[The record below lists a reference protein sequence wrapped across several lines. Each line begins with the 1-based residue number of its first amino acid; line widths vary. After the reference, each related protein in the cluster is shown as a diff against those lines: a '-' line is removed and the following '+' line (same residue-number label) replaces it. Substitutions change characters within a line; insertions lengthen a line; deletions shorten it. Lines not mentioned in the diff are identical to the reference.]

1 MASTRNR
8 NTRGDYALEQNR
20 YAHQFEFGDHN
31 TSSFL
36 GVAYNTVL
44 PGDGLVGMRAD
55 SRVLSRNY
63 CDIETELFGIGST
76 NLVQAKP
83 AVVPEV
89 YKLDTQHLS
98 KKVPHH
104 MPVDPANFGQ
114 QRYMY
119 LS

>member
-8 NTRGDYALEQNR
+8 NTVGDHALEQHK
-20 YAHQFEFGDHN
+20 YARQFEFYDHN
-31 TSSFL
+31 KSSYL
-36 GVAYNTVL
+36 GIAYDTAL
-44 PGDGLVGMRAD
+44 PGNGLVGMKAD

-76 NLVQAKP
+76 NLVAPKAP
-83 AVVPEV
+83 VVPDV

-98 KKVPHH
+98 KKLNTFMPND
-104 MPVDPANFGQ
+104 PVDLTKHRF
-114 QRYMY
+114 MY

>member
-1 MASTRNR
+1 MASTRNL
-8 NTRGDYALEQNR
+8 NTPGDYALEQNR
-20 YAHQFEFGDHN
+20 FAHQFEFRDYN
-31 TSSFL
+31 TSSFV
-36 GVAYNTVL
+36 GVAYNTML

-63 CDIETELFGIGST
+63 CDIETQLFGIGST
-76 NLVQAKP
+76 NLVHAKA

-89 YKLDTQHLS
+89 YKLDTQNLT
-98 KKVPHH
+98 KK
-104 MPVDPANFGQ
+104 MPSFMPNDPTGFGQ